1 MRSIDWVLDALMV
14 GLDLLSGDLE
24 RAVRLFRRS
33 FLTDSGQ
40 WMAMVSAGDALKQLG
55 KYHEA
60 EEILSRY
67 IIYVSSN
74 AIQIIQSMSN
84 YFISSFILIN
94 YHCI

>member
-1 MRSIDWVLDALMV
+1 MV
-14 GLDLLSGDLE
+14 DFNLYIISGDLE

-67 IIYVSSN
+67 ISVLIL
-74 AIQIIQSMSN
+74 
-84 YFISSFILIN
+84 FKLLIN
-94 YHCI
+94 

>member
-1 MRSIDWVLDALMV
+1 MVDRSLYIIP
-14 GLDLLSGDLE
+14 GDLE

-60 EEILSRY
+60 EEVLSRY
-67 IIYVSSN
+67 
-74 AIQIIQSMSN
+74 MSVLRQ
-84 YFISSFILIN
+84 FKLLIS
-94 YHCI
+94 